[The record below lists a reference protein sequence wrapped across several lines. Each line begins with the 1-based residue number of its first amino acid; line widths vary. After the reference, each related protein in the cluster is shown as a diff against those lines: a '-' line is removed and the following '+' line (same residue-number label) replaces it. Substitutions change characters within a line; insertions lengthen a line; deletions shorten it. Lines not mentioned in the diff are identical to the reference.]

1 MPYNYNNPA
10 MMNQLYRQKEN
21 IENMIAQYTQNLG
34 ITSTQPPVQNIIN
47 TNGGNSDIDVRFVK
61 NGEDISNVII
71 SKKTLFI
78 DENNLKISM
87 KELDGTISKNYD
99 IIIPKDEKDIKIEQ
113 LENKIKELEEKFNDQ
128 STKSIVSNDNVK
140 STTTSA
146 TKSTK
151 SATVTTF

>member
-1 MPYNYNNPA
+1 MPYNYNNPG

-21 IENMIAQYTQNLG
+21 IENMIAQYTQGLG
-34 ITSTQPPVQNIIN
+34 VNTQPPVQNIIN
-47 TNGGNSDIDVRFVK
+47 TNGNSSDIDVRFVK

-78 DENNLKISM
+78 DEGNAKISM
-87 KELDGTISKNYD
+87 KEIDGTISKSYD
-99 IIIPKDEKDIKIEQ
+99 IVIPKDEKDIKIEE
-113 LENKIKELEEKFNDQ
+113 LENKIKELEEKFNGQ
-128 STKSIVSNDNVK
+128 STKSIVANDNVK

-146 TKSTK
+146 TKPTK

>member
-1 MPYNYNNPA
+1 MPYNYNNPG

-21 IENMIAQYTQNLG
+21 IENMIAQYTQGLG
-34 ITSTQPPVQNIIN
+34 VNTQPPVQNIIN
-47 TNGGNSDIDVRFVK
+47 TNGNSSDIDVRFVK

-78 DENNLKISM
+78 DESNAKISM
-87 KELDGTISKNYD
+87 KEIDGTISKKYD
-99 IIIPKDEKDIKIEQ
+99 IVIPKDEKDIKIEE
-113 LENKIKELEEKFNDQ
+113 LENKIKELEEKFNGQ
-128 STKSIVSNDNVK
+128 STKSIISNDNVK